1 MSERVLVLG
10 AGMAGL
16 FTALALAPGPRQ
28 ITLLE
33 RDPPPPDGGP
43 DDAFFDWKRRGVGQ
57 LRHSHGFLA
66 RMRAVIAARHPALL
80 EQLREAGCREIAFTE
95 MTPVGLRAAY
105 RPQAGDDEMVI
116 LTSRRT
122 TFELLLRRYVET
134 LPGVAITPD
143 AFVRALTIE
152 PAANGALQ
160 VAGVSFERGGRTWTL
175 DADVVVD
182 AQGRLSD
189 AYAQLVEAGA
199 HVADES
205 EPCGILYF
213 TRHYRRTAADP
224 PPARA
229 TATGDLSYIKYGRF
243 PGDNGC
249 FSITLAVPEAE
260 TELRLAVMRPEVF
273 DRICAL
279 LPGIAEWVAPD
290 GAEAISSVFGMG
302 DLENHWRRFV
312 SADQRAVLGFFAVG
326 DSLVRTNPLYGRG
339 CSFAAVESEVLGQ
352 VLDETPDPAVRA
364 RLYDTRIW
372 TALRPYYEDMCAQD
386 RGAIR
391 RAHEARDPGHRR
403 SMAQRLGQSFRDDG
417 VAIAVRS
424 DLPLLRAAM
433 REFNMLDPPRAWLR
447 RPETLIKSM
456 GRWARGRAAN
466 AGYYPPSLGPDRAE
480 MLHVLGLTAAG

>member
-1 MSERVLVLG
+1 VSEHVLVLG

-16 FTALALAPGPRQ
+16 FTALALAPGERRV
-28 ITLLE
+28 TLLE

-43 DDAFFDWKRRGVGQ
+43 DAAFFDWKRRGVGQ

-80 EQLREAGCREIAFTE
+80 EQLREAGCREIEFFE
-95 MTPVGLRAAY
+95 MTPVALRAAY
-105 RPQAGDDEMVI
+105 QPEVGDDEMVI

-122 TFELLLRRYVET
+122 TFELMLRRYVEA
-134 LPGVAITPD
+134 LPGVAITSD

-152 PAANGALQ
+152 TTSNGALR
-160 VAGVSFERGGRTWTL
+160 VGGVSFEREGRTESL
-175 DADVVVD
+175 RADVVVD

-189 AYAQLVEAGA
+189 ARAQLAEAGA

-260 TELRLAVMRPEVF
+260 AELRVAVVRPEAF

-279 LPGIAEWVAPD
+279 LPGIAAWVAPE
-290 GAEAISSVFGMG
+290 GAEAISPVYGMG

-312 SADQRAVLGFFAVG
+312 ADDQRAILGFFAVG

-352 VLDETPDPAVRA
+352 VLDESPDPAVRA
-364 RLYDTRIW
+364 RLYDSRVSD
-372 TALRPYYEDMCAQD
+372 ALRPYYDDMCALD
-386 RGAIR
+386 RNAIR
-391 RAHEARDPGHRR
+391 RAQEARDPAHRR

-424 DLPLLRAAM
+424 DLPLLRAAI

-447 RPETLIKSM
+447 RPDTLIKSM
-456 GRWARGRAAN
+456 GRWARGRAVN
-466 AGYYPPSLGPDRAE
+466 ARYYPPPLGPDRAE
-480 MLHVLGLTAAG
+480 MLQELGLNGAG